1 MDSKKI
7 ENIVNSYLKHGEY
20 FLVEVDV
27 RKGNVINVLV
37 DGDNGIT
44 IDECV
49 KISRNIESHF
59 DRDEEDFE
67 LRVSSPGLN
76 KPFKLLR
83 QYIKYI
89 DRKIEIVTNDD
100 KRITGILKSCS
111 ESNIEIEVITCKKE
125 KIAVIRD
132 LQLNEIKNAK
142 PVISFN

>member
-7 ENIVNSYLKHGEY
+7 VNIVNSYLKHGEY

-44 IDECV
+44 IAECV
-49 KISRNIESHF
+49 KISRNIESYF

-83 QYIKYI
+83 QYKKYI
-89 DRKIEIVTNDD
+89 DREIEITTHDD
-100 KRITGILKSCS
+100 KKITGILKSCS
-111 ESNIEIEVITCKKE
+111 ESNIEIEIITCKKE
-125 KIAVIRD
+125 KIAVIMD
-132 LQLNEIKNAK
+132 IQLDEIKDAK